1 MSYSTTADRGAAVRL
16 GVAASLDTAAR
27 HRAPTVARPGVSRA
41 WAGAAALFAV
51 LGVGSVV
58 LLPGDAGAAPATER
72 LVTADPVAEP
82 TPVHAGMRLAAA
94 TAQPPAVVLPRS
106 EPVRVE
112 IPALDLTSPVMELG
126 LAADGSM
133 EVPPGARP
141 AGWYDGS
148 PTPGELGPAVLA
160 GHVDWAGQ
168 TGVFAGLDRLEPG
181 DEIRVDRVDG
191 STVTFT
197 VDRVAEYAKDGFP
210 TETVYGDVPY
220 AGLRLITCGGAFDE
234 DAASYLDNVVVYA
247 SLTEAG

>member
-1 MSYSTTADRGAAVRL
+1 MTYSTTADRSAAVRP
-16 GVAASLDTAAR
+16 GVAASTDTAAR
-27 HRAPTVARPGVSRA
+27 HRAPVVARPGSSRA
-41 WAGAAALFAV
+41 WTGAAALFAA
-51 LGVGSVV
+51 LGVGCVV
-58 LLPGDAGAAPATER
+58 LLPGDAGAAQVPER

-94 TAQPPAVVLPRS
+94 AEPPAVVLLRS

-112 IPALDLTSPVMELG
+112 IPALGLSSPVMGLG
-126 LAADGSM
+126 LTDDGSM

-168 TGVFAGLDRLEPG
+168 AGVFAGLDQLDPG
-181 DEIRVDRVDG
+181 DEVRVDRVDG

-234 DAASYLDNVVVYA
+234 DEGDYLDNVVVYA
-247 SLTEAG
+247 RLTAGG